1 MKVRL
6 KSTLTKEQCASA
18 IQNGFFMSRV
28 YEVEYEKVIDG
39 HLCYKLVGGYIYLA
53 DYFEQYHEN

>member
-18 IQNGFFMSRV
+18 IQHGFSMSHD
-28 YEVEYEKVIDG
+28 YEVEYEKVVDG
-39 HLCYKLVGGYIYLA
+39 VLCYKLVGGYIYLA
-53 DYFEQYHEN
+53 DYFEEI